1 MFFLPVFQEMLF
13 AYKAQR
19 HYNVFRVENFM
30 RMVFFLVFLIVT
42 LRHYTTYNTEV
53 DHPTAGKEVKY
64 FVRIYLVEDAENEI
78 SYYYAIGSF
87 VMWVNMLYKFRLTR
101 FFGPLFKMIEQMLQD
116 ISVFMLLYLM
126 QLILFACVGHILFS
140 EIAAYEGIYTGSKTL
155 FDASL
160 GNYSFLTLEGNSKSD
175 LLGDLFTIGFIV
187 INHILLINLLI
198 AILSSTYALYEQ
210 HGVSLYVNG
219 ILQMRPA
226 AEYNSR
232 YGALVS
238 TFPPWN
244 VFLLPFIPFYLLKKD
259 TKKLNRF
266 AFHLTY
272 LPILLISFMLFAAA
286 HIIIIPFA
294 YFKCL
299 GSRFF

>member
-1 MFFLPVFQEMLF
+1 M
-13 AYKAQR
+13 
-19 HYNVFRVENFM
+19 
-30 RMVFFLVFLIVT
+30 
-42 LRHYTTYNTEV
+42 
-53 DHPTAGKEVKY
+53 
-64 FVRIYLVEDAENEI
+64 RIYLLEDAENEI
-78 SYYYAIGSF
+78 GYYYAVGSF
-87 VMWVNMLYKFRLTR
+87 VMWISMLYKFRLTR
-101 FFGPLFKMIEQMLQD
+101 FFGPLYKMIEQMLKD

-126 QLILFACVGHILFS
+126 QLILFACIAHILFS
-140 EIAAYEGIYTGSKTL
+140 DMPAYGGIYTGAKSL

-175 LLGDLFTIGFIV
+175 LLGDVFLICFIV

-219 ILQMRPA
+219 ILQMRSA
-226 AEYNSR
+226 AEYDSR

-244 VFLLPFIPFYLLKKD
+244 AVLLPFIPFYLIKKD
-259 TKKLNRF
+259 TKLLNRF
-266 AFHLTY
+266 VFHLTY
-272 LPILLISFMLFAAA
+272 LPILCIAFLFFVTGNLL
-286 HIIIIPFA
+286 IIPLA

-299 GSRFF
+299 ASRIY